1 MCCGTLYKW
10 SCMHVQTFW
19 CRLLMNSY
27 STVGQVFCL
36 LDNSILSACAVL
48 VPAYAAYLTV
58 FWWCITMTWATLH
71 TLRKTLGSPVCVF
84 KVNTPLCSLSAG
96 LVDCAIDV
104 HTSHSFFFSIKVHSL
119 ELEKQLVEDRN
130 TLLIQQLDTLRRE
143 SESRMSVMEGTCYVC
158 KLKMKVSLCWN
169 VPSDVILFPE
179 QLSSQKKHHAKHLQ
193 EMETSHQ
200 REVCTSI
207 FWSNAS
213 VLVSLFSFIGPT
225 KCWKLRE

>member
-1 MCCGTLYKW
+1 MQPGLMCCGTLYKW

-19 CRLLMNSY
+19 CRSLMNSY

-71 TLRKTLGSPVCVF
+71 TLRKMLGSPVCVF

-104 HTSHSFFFSIKVHSL
+104 HTSHSFFFLQRYTAWSWKSSSL
-119 ELEKQLVEDRN
+119 KTE
-130 TLLIQQLDTLRRE
+130 T
-143 SESRMSVMEGTCYVC
+143 
-158 KLKMKVSLCWN
+158 LCWSN
-169 VPSDVILFPE
+169 NLIHLEGNLNPE
-179 QLSSQKKHHAKHLQ
+179 YQ
-193 EMETSHQ
+193 
-200 REVCTSI
+200 
-207 FWSNAS
+207 
-213 VLVSLFSFIGPT
+213 
-225 KCWKLRE
+225 